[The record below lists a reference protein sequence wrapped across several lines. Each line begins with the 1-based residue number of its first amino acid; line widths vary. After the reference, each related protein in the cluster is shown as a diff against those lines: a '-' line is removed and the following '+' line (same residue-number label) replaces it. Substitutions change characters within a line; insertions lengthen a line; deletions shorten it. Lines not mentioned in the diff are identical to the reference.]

1 MDASGH
7 SVEASEHCVEASGH
21 FGEASVQA
29 GEASEHSVEA
39 SQHSVDFLEEI
50 PCWLLVKSL
59 ELPFLLIW
67 RCLEFSEDGAG
78 AVFAVVLELSA
89 GFFLVE
95 THFWKIL
102 IESVQLVLE
111 LSSAELEIFCSFA
124 SVPEMSSWCSC
135 LEEASLQDL
144 LSH

>member
-29 GEASEHSVEA
+29 GEASEHSVGA
-39 SQHSVDFLEEI
+39 SEHSLDFLEEI
-50 PCWLLVKSL
+50 PCWLLVASL

-78 AVFAVVLELSA
+78 VVFAVVLELSA

-95 THFWKIL
+95 TPFGKVL
-102 IESVQLVLE
+102 I
-111 LSSAELEIFCSFA
+111 
-124 SVPEMSSWCSC
+124 
-135 LEEASLQDL
+135 
-144 LSH
+144 

>member
-67 RCLEFSEDGAG
+67 RCLECLEFSEDGAG
-78 AVFAVVLELSA
+78 VVFAVVL
-89 GFFLVE
+89 
-95 THFWKIL
+95 
-102 IESVQLVLE
+102 
-111 LSSAELEIFCSFA
+111 
-124 SVPEMSSWCSC
+124 
-135 LEEASLQDL
+135 
-144 LSH
+144 

>member
-29 GEASEHSVEA
+29 GEASEHSVGASEHSVEA

-50 PCWLLVKSL
+50 PCWLHVKSL
-59 ELPFLLIW
+59 KLPFLWILS
-67 RCLEFSEDGAG
+67 CLEFSEDGAG

-95 THFWKIL
+95 TPFW
-102 IESVQLVLE
+102 
-111 LSSAELEIFCSFA
+111 
-124 SVPEMSSWCSC
+124 
-135 LEEASLQDL
+135 
-144 LSH
+144 

>member
-1 MDASGH
+1 M
-7 SVEASEHCVEASGH
+7 
-21 FGEASVQA
+21 
-29 GEASEHSVEA
+29 
-39 SQHSVDFLEEI
+39 DFLEEI

-67 RCLEFSEDGAG
+67 RCLECLEFSEDGAG